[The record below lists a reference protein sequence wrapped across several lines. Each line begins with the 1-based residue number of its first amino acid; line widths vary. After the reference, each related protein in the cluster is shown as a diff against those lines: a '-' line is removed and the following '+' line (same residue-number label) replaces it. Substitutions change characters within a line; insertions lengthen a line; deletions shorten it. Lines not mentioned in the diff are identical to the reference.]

1 MASQDPL
8 ELAKQGNIQ
17 AIDALLG
24 RMLGP
29 RGVAAK
35 SVLNQG
41 HLHVL
46 LESETVPD
54 QSTLVPFV
62 HQAISRLGSTQFK
75 SLTVYGRQRDQ
86 QGKPSWSQVVNLG
99 SDEQPVSPAAPPVQ
113 PPMPPA
119 PPPAPSSV
127 SVEDTLDPI
136 SQLTA
141 ELNLPDSEA
150 PDARDVLLESSVSPI
165 PPAPLDMPASQPMG
179 QFAHLPQELP
189 EVVPPPPHLVQPP
202 GDPSSFGSALVDNF
216 PDNPGN
222 VEGTF
227 AYDGVIPYVSPA
239 EDAVIPPL
247 DATWDR
253 QADGIAA
260 DSSDGSGYGAV
271 ERDRAGVSLTASD
284 TTSDLIVDQNGRDS
298 TDLDATS
305 SGVEEMPIA
314 RAFAVGGLALLLVG
328 IVLVQGR
335 VMSEQARVAIDK
347 ADALLAQ
354 SATLRRAGNV
364 SSIKALQAEITKT
377 IQQLQA
383 TPAIPLLVP
392 DGEVASEKRGQLE
405 KEQLALQQRLKR
417 EEEATKLLAMSQQTA
432 QAAVNILQDAPGSLS
447 ALTQSQRK
455 WQQAIAELERV
466 PKDTTAGKDAA
477 QKLTLYRANLAEVQK
492 QIDGLSR
499 QRPRGVTRR

>member
-1 MASQDPL
+1 MSASQSM
-8 ELAKQGNIQ
+8 E
-17 AIDALLG
+17 
-24 RMLGP
+24 
-29 RGVAAK
+29 
-35 SVLNQG
+35 
-41 HLHVL
+41 
-46 LESETVPD
+46 
-54 QSTLVPFV
+54 
-62 HQAISRLGSTQFK
+62 
-75 SLTVYGRQRDQ
+75 
-86 QGKPSWSQVVNLG
+86 
-99 SDEQPVSPAAPPVQ
+99 
-113 PPMPPA
+113 
-119 PPPAPSSV
+119 
-127 SVEDTLDPI
+127 
-136 SQLTA
+136 
-141 ELNLPDSEA
+141 
-150 PDARDVLLESSVSPI
+150 
-165 PPAPLDMPASQPMG
+165 

-202 GDPSSFGSALVDNF
+202 RNPSSFGSALVDNF

-247 DATWDR
+247 DAAWDR
-253 QADGIAA
+253 QADSIAA
-260 DSSDGSGYGAV
+260 DSPDGSGYGAV

-284 TTSDLIVDQNGRDS
+284 TTSDLIVDQNGSDS

-305 SGVEEMPIA
+305 SEVEEMPIA